1 MRLCT
6 YPQFYDGAPDIVK
19 TTDGAHADGSR
30 FKVKDDRCDVAV
42 EIVHVVDQQVHA
54 AVTLWKGN
62 GSGSVEWSVYGGG
75 MFKGWHPGAVEHT
88 YGV

>member
-30 FKVKDDRCDVAV
+30 LKVKDDRCDVAV
-42 EIVHVVDQQVHA
+42 EIVHVVD
-54 AVTLWKGN
+54 K
-62 GSGSVEWSVYGGG
+62 
-75 MFKGWHPGAVEHT
+75 
-88 YGV
+88 